1 MSTNC
6 VPPVDDIKSFIES
19 TNALP
24 IRTPKLS
31 PSSPGGNNLS
41 ITCDIKL
48 LPAVSESSS
57 PIFFKN
63 CAYIDSEP
71 SPVSNPTSSKNLF
84 DTNLYISANPDAIFS
99 NNPPWRCISV
109 S

>member
-1 MSTNC
+1 M
-6 VPPVDDIKSFIES
+6 PPDDAIKDFIES

-31 PSSPGGNNLS
+31 PCSPGGNNLS

-57 PIFFKN
+57 PIFSKN
-63 CAYIDSEP
+63 CAYIDLEP
-71 SPVSNPTSSKNLF
+71 SAVSKPTRLRNLS
-84 DTNLYISANPDAIFS
+84 DASLNKSANPVVIFS